1 MIGLL
6 SGKWVSN
13 LTQASRLKKS
23 FLVENW
29 KTYHTLLVFNN
40 ANVSSCKSPKH
51 LGIIWLDSKFTF
63 EEHYKTTL
71 NKTNRTMGLLDKL
84 QNLLPRATLITI
96 YKAFVIPHLDYGDV
110 LYHQLFN
117 TLFHEKL
124 GSIQY
129 NACLALA
136 GAIRST
142 SKENVYQELGLES
155 VQIRRC
161 YRNFRL
167 FYEIHKN

>member
-1 MIGLL
+1 
-6 SGKWVSN
+6 
-13 LTQASRLKKS
+13 
-23 FLVENW
+23 
-29 KTYHTLLVFNN
+29 
-40 ANVSSCKSPKH
+40 
-51 LGIIWLDSKFTF
+51 
-63 EEHYKTTL
+63 
-71 NKTNRTMGLLDKL
+71 MGLLDKL

-110 LYHQLFN
+110 LYDQSFN
-117 TLFHEKL
+117 TSFHEKL

>member
-1 MIGLL
+1 M
-6 SGKWVSN
+6 SFKPDPSKQ
-13 LTQASRLKKS
+13 TQKS

-84 QNLLPRATLITI
+84 QSSLPRAALITI

-136 GAIRST
+136 GAIRRT

-161 YRNFRL
+161 YGNFRL